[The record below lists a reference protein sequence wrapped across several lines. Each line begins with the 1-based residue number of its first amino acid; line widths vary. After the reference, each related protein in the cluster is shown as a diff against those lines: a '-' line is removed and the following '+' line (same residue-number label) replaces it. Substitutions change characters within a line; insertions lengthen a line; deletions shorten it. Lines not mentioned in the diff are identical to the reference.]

1 MTPRA
6 AAQPALPHRP
16 WPHGHK
22 KTRRHRP
29 AGAVGSPRTLSRG
42 RPPRGRAGARARHAP
57 LPATDAR
64 ADPRGGV
71 AGPGAPGD
79 GHRHR
84 GAIAVGGPPHGPD
97 GLGDRAAPGAGA
109 VRRQDART
117 ADGAGHRGALRAARA
132 RAPGAPAVAAAGNGA
147 AVVGRHIVVAGGC
160 PAPRAPV
167 IAVAGPEP
175 VPTNPDVVGRGCHS
189 AVLHAR
195 GWRIAIG
202 GVDRGAGVTIVGIAV
217 IHRSH

>member
-147 AVVGRHIVVAGGC
+147 AVVGAAHSGSRGVPSAQGASHSGC
-160 PAPRAPV
+160 RSRTSPHQSRCSWARVPQCGTPRAG
-167 IAVAGPEP
+167 VADKP
-175 VPTNPDVVGRGCHS
+175 
-189 AVLHAR
+189 
-195 GWRIAIG
+195 
-202 GVDRGAGVTIVGIAV
+202 
-217 IHRSH
+217 